1 MILTETEQRY
11 WQILTYLM
19 FKFVSTTEEKMGKEC
34 TKSDKKTPLILES
47 YMWFFFKGSIALENG
62 SLILL
67 VLLSLS
73 LLIQREKRQNKHI
86 EILSHCSAK
95 PGPSGVS
102 QQTFPFFS
110 PEIPN
115 PCKSGYKK
123 LYGLIGSAGNRQP
136 FVYHSPLIFKTI
148 YLCLFLFQNHL
159 KCRL

>member
-1 MILTETEQRY
+1 MY
-11 WQILTYLM
+11 QI
-19 FKFVSTTEEKMGKEC
+19 GQ
-34 TKSDKKTPLILES
+34 KTPLDSGII
-47 YMWFFFKGSIALENG
+47 YVIFFKGSIAIENG

-86 EILSHCSAK
+86 EILSHCSAR
-95 PGPSGVS
+95 PGLSGLS

-136 FVYHSPLIFKTI
+136 FVYRSPLIFKTI